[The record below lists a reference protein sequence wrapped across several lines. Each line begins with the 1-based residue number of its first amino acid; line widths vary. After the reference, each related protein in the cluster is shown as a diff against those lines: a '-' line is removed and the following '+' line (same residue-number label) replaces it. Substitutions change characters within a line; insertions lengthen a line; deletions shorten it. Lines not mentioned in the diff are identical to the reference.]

1 MFNFFQSETER
12 VNNIIRMG
20 AETVITDERFIEL
33 EIQRFKGSKR
43 RKEMFDGEK
52 YFAGQHD
59 ILKRKRTVIGEGGE
73 LTEIDN
79 LPNNRIVDN
88 QYKKMVNQK
97 TNYLLGQP
105 IAIRTDNEV
114 YDKLLKQIFN
124 KRFMRLMKNMGKDSL
139 NEGIG
144 WLFVY
149 YNEHGEFTWKKFKA
163 YEIIPGWHDAD
174 HTVLDY
180 VIRIYEVVAY
190 EGKEEKTIEKVEVY
204 DDTGIHYFVMDG
216 SRIVPAEP
224 FFANYFT
231 ITDHEGN
238 DQGWNWSRI
247 PLIPFKYNSE
257 EIPLIKNVKSLQDGL
272 NTILSNF
279 QNNME
284 EDARNTILV
293 LVNYDG
299 ENLAEFRKNLATY
312 GAVKVKTVDGAAGDL
327 KTLQVEVNA
336 DNYKAIIEIFK
347 KAIIENAMGYD
358 AKDDRL
364 NGNPNQMN
372 IQSMYSD
379 IDLDAN
385 EMETEYQASFEEL
398 LWFINCHFANAGYGD
413 FEGEEVEIIF
423 NRDILINESEVI
435 DNVNKS
441 VGVLSDETLVA
452 NHPWVDDPQKELER
466 KKEEK
471 EAAMAE
477 YQNAFN
483 PVIPGQKG
491 GQGGVV
497 DEE

>member
-1 MFNFFQSETER
+1 MNSETAR
-12 VNNIIRMG
+12 INHLLKVHAKDI
-20 AETVITDERFIEL
+20 ITDERFIEL
-33 EIQRFKGSKR
+33 EIQRFKASRR

-52 YFAGQHD
+52 YYLGIHD
-59 ILKRKRTVIGEGGE
+59 ILQRKRTVIGEGGKVTIVE
-73 LTEIDN
+73 N
-79 LPNNRIVDN
+79 LPNNRVVDN

-97 TNYLLGQP
+97 SNYLLGQP
-105 IAIRTDNEV
+105 IAIRTDNDQYSE
-114 YDKLLKQIFN
+114 LLKKLFN
-124 KRFMRLMKNMGKDSL
+124 KRFMRLMKNLGKDSL

-144 WLFVY
+144 WLFIY
-149 YNEHGEFTWKKFKA
+149 YDEHGEFTLKKFKA
-163 YEIIPGWHDAD
+163 YEIIPGWKDAD

-180 VIRIYEVVAY
+180 AIRIFEVVSY
-190 EGKEEKTIEKVEVY
+190 EGQKEKVIEKVEVY
-204 DDTGIHYFVMDG
+204 DEAGIHRFILEG
-216 SRIVPAEP
+216 GHLVPDDEP
-224 FFANYFT
+224 FSTYFT
-231 ITDHEGN
+231 VTDEKGKT
-238 DQGWNWSRI
+238 QGFNWSKI
-247 PLIPFKYNSE
+247 PLIPFKYNSA

-299 ENLAEFRKNLATY
+299 ENLGEFRKNLATY

-327 KTLQVEVNA
+327 KTLQVEVNSE
-336 DNYKAIIEIFK
+336 NYKSIIEIFK

-364 NGNPNQMN
+364 AGNPNQMN

-385 EMETEYQASFEEL
+385 EMETEFQAGFEEL
-398 LWFINCHFANAGYGD
+398 LWFINCHFANTGQGD
-413 FEGEEVEIIF
+413 FENEDVEVIF
-423 NRDILINESEVI
+423 NRDILINETEVI
-435 DNVNKS
+435 ENCEKS
-441 VGVLSDETLVA
+441 AGVLSDETIVA

-466 KKEEK
+466 KNAEK

-477 YQNAFN
+477 YGNAFN
-483 PVIPGQKG
+483 PALPGQQNKQTG
-491 GQGGVV
+491 GEV

>member
-1 MFNFFQSETER
+1 MS
-12 VNNIIRMG
+12 
-20 AETVITDERFIEL
+20 DERFIEL
-33 EIQRFKGSKR
+33 EIQRFKASRR

-52 YFAGQHD
+52 YFAGHHD
-59 ILKRKRTVIGEGGE
+59 ITKRQRTVIGEGGKVE
-73 LTEIDN
+73 TVDN

-97 TNYLLGQP
+97 ADYLLGQP
-105 IAIRTDNEV
+105 IAVRTDNDA
-114 YDKLLKQIFN
+114 YGDLLKKFFN
-124 KRFMRLMKNMGKDSL
+124 KRFMRLMKNLGKDSL

-149 YNEHGEFTWKKFKA
+149 YDEHGEFTFKKFKG
-163 YEIIPGWHDAD
+163 YEIIPGWRDAD

-190 EGKEEKTIEKVEVY
+190 EGQQEKIVEKVEVY
-204 DDTGIHYFVMDG
+204 DESGIHYFILEG
-216 SRIVPAEP
+216 GHLVPDAP
-224 FFANYFT
+224 FISNYF
-231 ITDHEGN
+231 ITTDNEGK

-247 PLIPFKYNSE
+247 PLIPFKYNSD

-272 NTILSNF
+272 NIILSNF

-299 ENLAEFRKNLATY
+299 ENLGEFRRNLATY
-312 GAVKVKTVDGAAGDL
+312 GAVKVKTVDGADGDL
-327 KTLQVEVNA
+327 KTLQVEVNSE
-336 DNYKAIIEIFK
+336 NYKAIIEIFK

-364 NGNPNQMN
+364 SGEPNQMN

-385 EMETEYQASFEEL
+385 EMETEYQAAFEEL
-398 LWFINCHFANAGYGD
+398 LWFINCHFVNTGMGD
-413 FEGEEVEIIF
+413 FENEEVEVIF
-423 NRDILINESEVI
+423 NRDILINETEVI
-435 DNVNKS
+435 ENCGKS
-441 VGVLSDETLVA
+441 VGILSDETIVA

-466 KKEEK
+466 KKAEK
-471 EAAMAE
+471 AAAMAE
-477 YQNAFN
+477 YGNAFN
-483 PVIPGQKG
+483 PALPVQQNG
-491 GQGGVV
+491 GGVN
-497 DEE
+497 EE